1 MKEATHTARSD
12 GSFQNHQAEP
22 ILFNVA
28 EMRRKLSVRPND
40 ILLAEIDEIDSRNK
54 RVYIKNESRAFTLMN
69 VSFSKLQDY
78 ARDTVMVNK
87 HTLISVDVVH
97 DCAYDIITLKDQFR
111 DWKDKQ
117 VILSRKYHAAFYT
130 RMGLRK

>member
-12 GSFQNHQAEP
+12 GRIQKYETRP
-22 ILFNVA
+22 VLFNVA
-28 EMRRKLSVRPND
+28 EMRRKLSVRPKD

-78 ARDTVMVNK
+78 ARDTIMVNK
-87 HTLISVDVVH
+87 HTLISVGAIH
-97 DCAYDIITLKDQFR
+97 DCMYDIITLKNLFEG
-111 DWKDKQ
+111 WKDKQ
-117 VILSRKYHAAFYT
+117 VTLSRKFNAAFYA
-130 RMGLRK
+130 RMKFKR